1 MSDLEDKDL
10 HEDEQYKDKLTP
22 LQFEVTRNKAT
33 EHAFTGE
40 YWNTSDQ
47 GTYLC
52 ICCGAEL
59 FTSESKFDSMCGW
72 PSFDKPLNED
82 QIVEEL
88 DTSLG
93 MERTEVMC
101 DSCGAHL
108 GHVFPDGPPET
119 TGLRYCINS
128 ASIDLKKSDDN

>member
-1 MSDLEDKDL
+1 MSDLNN
-10 HEDEQYKDKLTP
+10 DEQYRDKLTP

-40 YWNTSDQ
+40 YWNTSDE
-47 GTYLC
+47 GIYHC

-72 PSFDKPLNED
+72 PSFDKPLNDD

-128 ASIDLKKSDDN
+128 ASIDLKKTKDN

>member
-1 MSDLEDKDL
+1 MSDLNN
-10 HEDEQYKDKLTP
+10 DEQYRDKLTP

-40 YWNTSDQ
+40 YWNTSDE
-47 GTYLC
+47 GVYHC

-72 PSFDKPLNED
+72 PSFDKPLNDD

-128 ASIDLKKSDDN
+128 ASIDLKKTKDN

>member
-1 MSDLEDKDL
+1 MSDLNN
-10 HEDEQYKDKLTP
+10 DEQYRDKLTP

-40 YWNTSDQ
+40 YWNTSDE
-47 GTYLC
+47 GTYHC
-52 ICCGAEL
+52 ICCDAEL

-72 PSFDKPLNED
+72 PSFDKPLNDD

-128 ASIDLKKSDDN
+128 ASIDLKKTKDN

>member
-1 MSDLEDKDL
+1 MSDLDDKKHD
-10 HEDEQYKDKLTP
+10 DEQYKDKLTP

-128 ASIDLKKSDDN
+128 ASIDLKKSDSN

>member
-1 MSDLEDKDL
+1 MSDLNN
-10 HEDEQYKDKLTP
+10 DEQYRDKLTP

-40 YWNTSDQ
+40 YWNTSDE
-47 GTYLC
+47 GIYHC

-72 PSFDKPLNED
+72 PSFDKPLNDD

-93 MERTEVMC
+93 MERTEVTC

-128 ASIDLKKSDDN
+128 ASIDLKKTKDN

>member
-1 MSDLEDKDL
+1 MSDLNN
-10 HEDEQYKDKLTP
+10 DEQYRDKLTP

-40 YWNTSDQ
+40 YWNTSDE
-47 GTYLC
+47 GIYHC

-72 PSFDKPLNED
+72 PSFDKPLNDD

-108 GHVFPDGPPET
+108 RHVFPDGPPET

-128 ASIDLKKSDDN
+128 ASIDLKKTKDN